1 MNKKTILFVLIIV
14 CVGVWFLFFKKTP
27 LTNYPPQGNTV
38 MMFGDS
44 LVEGVGATAGNDLPS
59 LIGRGIGLPVLNFGK
74 SGNTTSD
81 GVLRV
86 SDALV
91 KKPNIVLILLGGN
104 DALRRVSRVDTE
116 KNLRSIIST
125 FQNAGAVTILLGV
138 RGGILGDPYDSMYE
152 DIADSTGSAYISD
165 VLSGLFADSRYMSD
179 AIHPNDAGYAKIA
192 VRVIPL
198 VKDILGGK
206 Y

>member
-14 CVGVWFLFFKKTP
+14 CVSAWFLFFKKTP

-44 LVEGVGATAGNDLPS
+44 LVEGVGATKGNDLPS
-59 LIGRGIGLPVLNFGK
+59 LIGRGIGVPVLNFGK

-125 FQNAGAVTILLGV
+125 FQNAGAVTVLLGV

>member
-14 CVGVWFLFFKKTP
+14 CVGAWFLFFKKTP

-44 LVEGVGATAGNDLPS
+44 LVEGVGATKGNDLPS
-59 LIGRGIGLPVLNFGK
+59 LIGRGIGVPVLNFGK

-125 FQNAGAVTILLGV
+125 FQNAGAVTVLLGV

-192 VRVIPL
+192 LRVIPL

>member
-14 CVGVWFLFFKKTP
+14 CVGAWFLFFKKTP

-44 LVEGVGATAGNDLPS
+44 LVEGVGATKGNDLPS
-59 LIGRGIGLPVLNFGK
+59 LIGRGIGVPVLNFGK

-91 KKPNIVLILLGGN
+91 KKPNVVLILLGGN

-125 FQNAGAVTILLGV
+125 FQNAGAVTVLLGV

>member
-1 MNKKTILFVLIIV
+1 
-14 CVGVWFLFFKKTP
+14 
-27 LTNYPPQGNTV
+27 

-44 LVEGVGATAGNDLPS
+44 LVEGVGATKGNDLPS
-59 LIGRGIGLPVLNFGK
+59 LIGRGIGVPVLNFGK

-91 KKPNIVLILLGGN
+91 KKPNVVLILLGGN

>member
-14 CVGVWFLFFKKTP
+14 CVGAWFLFFKKTP

-44 LVEGVGATAGNDLPS
+44 LVEGVGATKGNDLPS
-59 LIGRGIGLPVLNFGK
+59 LIGRGIGVPVLNFGK

-91 KKPNIVLILLGGN
+91 KKPNVVLILLGGN